1 MTDYCGVTGYC
12 AAHLPAGA
20 ETDGVMRLLRLGAKF
35 DRRMGK
41 QPGYLHHYLV
51 GMVGGMDGRPSFE
64 KLLDELT
71 LAAQRRDCSDGRHE
85 PIERV
90 SRSMEVLIYH
100 DPIYGEKEIDFCTL
114 RNRLTAAKKALKN
127 KLFTASPKP

>member
-1 MTDYCGVTGYC
+1 MFEGATGALVKHVPPGDTRDEIMMLVRLAIPFARQQCGKR
-12 AAHLPAGA
+12 H
-20 ETDGVMRLLRLGAKF
+20 
-35 DRRMGK
+35 
-41 QPGYLHHYLV
+41 GYLHHYLV

-100 DPIYGEKEIDFCTL
+100 DPIYGEKEIDFGTL

-127 KLFTASPKP
+127 KLFTASPNQ